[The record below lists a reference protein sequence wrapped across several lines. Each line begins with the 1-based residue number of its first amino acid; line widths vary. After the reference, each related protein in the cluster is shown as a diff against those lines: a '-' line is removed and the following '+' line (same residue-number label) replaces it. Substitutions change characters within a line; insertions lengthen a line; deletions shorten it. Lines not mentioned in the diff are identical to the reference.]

1 MFGWPVRMLAFAALL
16 GLVWLMAAPSQAL
29 AHHRTY
35 ISSCPDPITEGES
48 GYISATRPGTD
59 SRRKIS
65 IPWFTYSA
73 TAVAGQDFVLAKQ
86 QLQRGRFG
94 QDTVTF
100 ELRTMNDDIPEPSET
115 FRAGFWSDR
124 LWHGCDEIVIVDDD
138 VPTLQSVTAPTPADG
153 RAFRVGEVIT
163 LSAVFSG
170 PVELT
175 VPEVYDQR
183 PGISLYLDGD
193 HGWRPAKYAGGSGT
207 DTLRFEYT
215 VAVGDRDADGVQIGA
230 SPQIGGDTLKVAGYD
245 VPVRSAYGGGS
256 IDYQVDGG
264 RLKSVR
270 QQVVSAP
277 ANGVYYREGEFI
289 DIEVEFNAPVKITGT
304 PFIAINVW
312 NKNWGSDQ
320 RHLARYIGGNAT
332 RILTYRFEVVND
344 MHDDDGISIEA
355 SIWTAPRVTGEP
367 GGEVMAVR
375 SDEPADQTWPPQ
387 LNLSGQAVDS
397 RAYVT
402 AMEVISSP
410 ASNNGGYAAGE
421 QIRIATEWNANMNIG
436 GDVTLDLMVGDELRH
451 ARYHSGTWSDR
462 LVFAYTVQKDDLD
475 YDGFSI
481 PGGGNGSGFTVADG
495 PADYLE
501 RYGGGNGFNPRYA
514 GQANLADHKVDGVIP
529 SVSSVEIDSDPGA
542 DYTYALGDLIMA
554 TATFSEDVTVTGTPQ
569 LELDLGG
576 AARTASYYKTYG
588 ENVVFSYTVAV
599 GDVDADGIAIGAS
612 KLNLNGGAIQDAAGN
627 DATLT
632 HDAVAADSGHQVSAP
647 GGL

>member
-1 MFGWPVRMLAFAALL
+1 MRMRTGMFGWPVRMLAVAVLL

-29 AHHRTY
+29 AHHWLH

-48 GYISATRPGTD
+48 GYISATYPGAS
-59 SRRKIS
+59 SRIRINV
-65 IPWFTYSA
+65 PWFTYSA
-73 TAVAGQDFVLAKQ
+73 TAAAGQDFVFVEEQ
-86 QLQRGRFG
+86 HQRGRPG
-94 QDTVTF
+94 QDTLTF

-124 LWHGCDEIVIVDDD
+124 LWHGCDEIVILDDD
-138 VPTLQSVTAPTPADG
+138 VPTLQSVTASTPADG
-153 RAFRVGEVIT
+153 RVFRVGEVIT

-170 PVELT
+170 PVELD
-175 VPEVYDQR
+175 VPETYDQR

-193 HGWRPAKYAGGSGT
+193 HGWRPAKYASGSGT
-207 DTLRFEYT
+207 DTLRFEYA
-215 VAVGDRDADGVQIGA
+215 VVVGDLDADGIQIGA
-230 SPQIGGDTLKVAGYD
+230 SPQIGGDTLKAAGYD

-312 NKNWGSDQ
+312 NKHWSSDQ

-355 SIWTAPRVTGEP
+355 SVWTAPRVTGEP

-375 SDEPADQTWPPQ
+375 SDERADQTWPPQ

-421 QIRIATEWNANMNIG
+421 QIRIAIEWNANMNIG
-436 GDVTLDLMVGDELRH
+436 GDVTLDLLVGEELRH
-451 ARYHSGTWSDR
+451 ARYHSGSWSSR
-462 LVFAYTVQKDDLD
+462 LVFAYTVQEDDFD
-475 YDGFSI
+475 HNGFSI
-481 PGGGNGSGFTVADG
+481 PGGGGNGSGITVADG
-495 PADYLE
+495 PRDYLS
-501 RYGGGNGFNPRYA
+501 RLGGGNGFNPRYA
-514 GQANLADHKVDGVIP
+514 GQANLPGHKVYGVP
-529 SVSSVEIDSDPGA
+529 LV
-542 DYTYALGDLIMA
+542 
-554 TATFSEDVTVTGTPQ
+554 
-569 LELDLGG
+569 
-576 AARTASYYKTYG
+576 
-588 ENVVFSYTVAV
+588 
-599 GDVDADGIAIGAS
+599 
-612 KLNLNGGAIQDAAGN
+612 
-627 DATLT
+627 
-632 HDAVAADSGHQVSAP
+632 